1 MNTFGKAL
9 RVTTFGE
16 SHGCG
21 IGCVID
27 GVPAGIYIDIS
38 FINSEL
44 EKRKG
49 GKNIYSTQRKE
60 LDEAEILSGIFNNQ
74 TTGAPIGIFIKNK
87 NINTQTYESIKN
99 IFRPSHADFT
109 YFHKYGLRDYRGGGR
124 SSARESVARVA
135 SGAIAKIILNEFGI
149 KIDGGILQIGDV
161 KAKNINFKYASK
173 SDIYSLDEDVE
184 KEQKEEIKNA
194 KLSNDSVGGVAMLR
208 ARNVPKGLGEPLY
221 YKLDSAI
228 GELMLGLNGV
238 KAVEIGDGT
247 ECSKNYGSKNND
259 QMNKNGFITNHSG
272 GVLGGVSN
280 GEDIIVKVHF
290 KPTSS
295 IFMPQKTI
303 NTKNNEV
310 ILELKG
316 RHDPCIAVRGNIVAQ
331 SMLALAIADALLLNA
346 TAKIDNLRKIYI
358 KN

>member
-1 MNTFGKAL
+1 MNTFGRAL
-9 RVTTFGE
+9 KVTTFGE

-27 GVPAGIYIDIS
+27 GVPAGLDIDLN
-38 FINSEL
+38 FINDEL

-49 GKNIYSTQRKE
+49 GKNIYATQRREK
-60 LDEAEILSGIFNNQ
+60 DEIEILSGIFSGKS
-74 TTGAPIGIFIKNK
+74 TGAPICCFIKNK
-87 NINTQTYESIKN
+87 NMSTQTYETIKS

-109 YFHKYGLRDYRGGGR
+109 YFHKYGIRDYRGGGR

-135 SGAIAKIILNEFGI
+135 SGAVAKIILNEFGI
-149 KIDGGILQIGDV
+149 KIDGGILQIGDI
-161 KAKNINFKYASK
+161 KAKNINFKYAFK
-173 SDIYSLDEDVE
+173 SDIYSLDENVE

-194 KLSNDSVGGVAMLR
+194 KLSNDSVGGVALLR

-238 KAVEIGDGT
+238 KAVEVGDGI
-247 ECSKNYGSKNND
+247 ESSKSYGSKNND
-259 QMNKNGFITNHSG
+259 QMDKNGFITNHSG
-272 GVLGGVSN
+272 GVLGGVST

-295 IFMPQKTI
+295 IFVPQKTI
-303 NTKNNEV
+303 NDKNNEV

-346 TAKIDNLRKIYI
+346 TSKIDHLKKIY
-358 KN
+358 K